1 MQNQSLIPT
10 PLPPLPAPPGSAPSD
25 KAAPPR
31 PRIELVDPKMPSR
44 WRIFLILRFM
54 LGEMARNI
62 AVALWPRLKRTRY
75 TPGARAKHLRSF
87 MESMGGLWVKAG
99 QIVALRRDLLEEE
112 FCAELRELQDKA
124 RGFPGSISRRII
136 EEDLGQPIE
145 EVFSHFEETP
155 LAAAS
160 IGQVHRARLRE
171 ADVDVVIKV
180 IRPNISAIFKRDL
193 RYVYLLVWLLDRGGI
208 GAHFRWMDMYAELE
222 SSTLDELD
230 YRQEAA
236 SIRRMR
242 KQLRS
247 QKIYVPKVFLQFCSD
262 RILVMEMVQG
272 VYMSQFIR
280 LIEANRQLAEE
291 WLVENEISARKAGER
306 LLFSHYQQLFEDNF
320 YHGDLHPG
328 NIMLM
333 RRNRITLIDFGSVGS
348 SDKTA
353 LTRLL
358 HVFMAVGNRDY
369 RKVADLFMLMA
380 PELPNRDLAD
390 VKEQIVQAY
399 RKFEPLAK
407 IKSLEYHKKSLGAIA
422 GDLLAIMGKAE
433 IPAGWDLLRANRAE
447 LTLDASLMYLLPGI
461 DYPKTLRTY
470 VRKMRQRAQKK
481 SARIAPIRE
490 QLAKVSEQVDLPTK
504 MAENAYFEGEYL
516 RKRARR
522 YEGYVSKAAR
532 LGIYIF
538 IALSRVF
545 HLAALAA
552 VVILLQQRFSVL
564 HRFSK
569 TWIYAEIEKLPQ
581 MDTLVWAIIIFGL
594 IYLGTQMIAIRHVLE
609 QPEPSQTGKDSR

>member
-1 MQNQSLIPT
+1 MQKQSLIPT
-10 PLPPLPAPPGSAPSD
+10 PLPPLPTLPGSPARGQAE
-25 KAAPPR
+25 KPR
-31 PRIELVDPKMPSR
+31 ARIEIVEPTLPSR
-44 WRIFLILRFM
+44 WRVFLILGFF
-54 LGEMARNI
+54 LGEMMRNT
-62 AVALWPRLKRTRY
+62 AATLWPRLKKTRY
-75 TPGARAKHLRSF
+75 TEAARARRVRLF
-87 MESMGGLWVKAG
+87 MEKMGGLWVKAG
-99 QIVALRRDLLEEE
+99 QIVALRRDLLSED
-112 FCAELRELQDKA
+112 FCAELRELQDRA

-136 EEDLGQPIE
+136 EEDLGQPLE
-145 EVFSHFEETP
+145 NVFDDFDESP

-171 ADVDVVIKV
+171 SNVDVVIKV
-180 IRPNISAIFKRDL
+180 LRPNISAIFTRDL
-193 RYVYLLVWLLDRGGI
+193 RYLYILVWLLDRGGV
-208 GAHFRWMDMYAELE
+208 ASHFRWMDMYAELE

-247 QKIYVPKVFLQFCSD
+247 QKIYVPKVFLDFCSD
-262 RILVMEMVQG
+262 RILVMEMVRG

-280 LIEANRQLAEE
+280 LIEADRQLAEK
-291 WLVENEISARKAGER
+291 WLEENDISPRKAGER

-333 RRNRITLIDFGSVGS
+333 RKNRITLIDFGSVGS
-348 SDKTA
+348 SDRTA

-358 HVFMAVGNRDY
+358 QVFMAVGNRDY

-399 RKFEPLAK
+399 RKYEPLTK

-422 GDLLAIMGKAE
+422 GDLLTIMGNAG
-433 IPAGWDLLRANRAE
+433 IAAGWDLLRANRAE
-447 LTLDASLMYLLPGI
+447 ITLDASLMYLLPSI

-470 VRKMRQRAQKK
+470 VRKMRQRQQK
-481 SARIAPIRE
+481 AMQRIAPIRE
-490 QLAKVSEQVDLPTK
+490 GLAKLSEQVDLPTK
-504 MAENAYFEGEYL
+504 AAENAYFEGEYL

-522 YEGYVSKAAR
+522 YEGYVSKAAK
-532 LGIYIF
+532 LGLYIF
-538 IALSRVF
+538 VALSR
-545 HLAALAA
+545 ALRVGA
-552 VVILLQQRFSVL
+552 VASVILLLHQRFNIL
-564 HRFSK
+564 YRFRN
-569 TWIYAEIEKLPQ
+569 TWLYEGVEKLPQ
-581 MDTLVWAIIIFGL
+581 IDTVVWFIIVIGMV
-594 IYLGTQMIAIRHVLE
+594 YLSTQMVAMQRVLE
-609 QPEPSQTGKDSR
+609 QPEPSKTGRDSR